1 MRIKR
6 PRSDREIAMSM
17 MTSLMRMAGSERG
30 APVEN
35 CRHNSADQASYYM
48 LQLYRTNL
56 EVRLQCI
63 DQETL
68 SAHQKQIYSK
78 IAERLQ
84 VPVQERETDA
94 GLEWDK
100 TYKLERLIALLLNG
114 AQLRQE
120 AAHRLNELTDNN
132 VPEAMSFQHEYRA
145 IAAAPAHEG
154 QPPAGD
160 DGVLRAF
167 LLRVMEAL
175 QWAAKK
181 KYLASPI
188 RKEATKKIL
197 LGVFVAFVLL
207 IIPYVLLSLNYLVSA
222 SDDISPLWSH
232 LTLYTAVISGGLGA
246 FFSRL
251 IVLQRDW
258 PNMALEEVCLHNEW
272 SYALLRAGVGMCGA
286 LILYYFLVSGLI
298 DGSVFPHIER
308 FGINLV
314 VVEPPGVHMA
324 FATPSKDFA
333 LLTVWCFLAGFS
345 ELLVPGLLAK
355 TERQLCQTGTSA
367 SAAPAR

>member
-1 MRIKR
+1 
-6 PRSDREIAMSM
+6 MSM
-17 MTSLMRMAGSERG
+17 VTSLMRMAAPRSESA
-30 APVEN
+30 APVQN
-35 CRHNSADQASYYM
+35 RRHNSADQASYYM

-68 SAHQKQIYSK
+68 SAHQKQIYSR

-84 VPVQERETDA
+84 VPVHDWETDA
-94 GLEWDK
+94 GLEWDE
-100 TYKLERLIALLLNG
+100 TYKLERMIALLFNG

-120 AAHRLNELTDNN
+120 VAHTLTELADKN
-132 VPEAMSFQHEYRA
+132 VPEAASFAHEHQA
-145 IAAAPAHEG
+145 IAGTPAQDG
-154 QPPAGD
+154 QPSTGD
-160 DGVLRAF
+160 DGVLRSF
-167 LLRVMEAL
+167 LLRMMEAL

-207 IIPYVLLSLNYLVSA
+207 IVPYVLLSLNYLLSA
-222 SDDISPLWSH
+222 SDDVSPFWSH

-298 DGSVFPHIER
+298 DGSVFPHIEKL
-308 FGINLV
+308 GINLV

-355 TERQLCQTGTSA
+355 TESQLCQTGTSPA
-367 SAAPAR
+367 AAPAR

>member
-1 MRIKR
+1 
-6 PRSDREIAMSM
+6 MSM
-17 MTSLMRMAGSERG
+17 MTSLMRMAAPRSESG
-30 APVEN
+30 APVQN
-35 CRHNSADQASYYM
+35 RRHNSADQASYYM

-63 DQETL
+63 DQDTL

-84 VPVQERETDA
+84 VPVHDWETDA
-94 GLEWDK
+94 GLEWDE
-100 TYKLERLIALLLNG
+100 TYKLERLIALLFNG

-120 AAHRLNELTDNN
+120 VAHRLTELTDNN
-132 VPEAMSFQHEYRA
+132 VPEATGFQHEYRA
-145 IAAAPAHEG
+145 IAAASAHDG
-154 QPPAGD
+154 QAPAGD

-167 LLRVMEAL
+167 LLRAMEAL

-298 DGSVFPHIER
+298 DGSVFPHIEK
-308 FGINLV
+308 FGINLM

>member
-1 MRIKR
+1 
-6 PRSDREIAMSM
+6 MSM
-17 MTSLMRMAGSERG
+17 VTSLMRMAAPRSESC
-30 APVEN
+30 APVTN
-35 CRHNSADQASYYM
+35 RRHTSADQASYYM

-56 EVRLQCI
+56 EVRLQCV

-84 VPVQERETDA
+84 APVHDWDADA
-94 GLEWDK
+94 GLEWDE
-100 TYKLERLIALLLNG
+100 TYKLERLIALLFNG

-120 AAHRLNELTDNN
+120 VAHRLTELTDKN
-132 VPEAMSFQHEYRA
+132 VPEATSFRHEYQA
-145 IAAAPAHEG
+145 IAAAPAHNG
-154 QPPAGD
+154 QPPIGD

-167 LLRVMEAL
+167 LLRAMEAL

-197 LGVFVAFVLL
+197 LGVLVSFVLL
-207 IIPYVLLSLNYLVSA
+207 IIPYVLLSLNYLLSE
-222 SDDISPLWSH
+222 SDDVSPLWSH
-232 LTLYTAVISGGLGA
+232 LTLYTAVISGALGA

-258 PNMALEEVCLHNEW
+258 PTMALEEVCLHNEW
-272 SYALLRAGVGMCGA
+272 PYALLRAGVGMCGA

-298 DGSVFPHIER
+298 DGSVFPHVEK
-308 FGINLV
+308 FGIDLV

-324 FATPSKDFA
+324 FATPTKDFA

-355 TERQLCQTGTSA
+355 TERQLCQAGPSPGAVT
-367 SAAPAR
+367 AR